1 MYKAQNGF
9 TLNDATTAQ
18 GWTIRTPE
26 DIINALLSFPYFQT
40 VAPGLLLEALEQ
52 ATESRKEYD
61 NINDLAEHLAAYY
74 I

>member
-26 DIINALLSFPYFQT
+26 DIINALLAFPHFQT

-52 ATESRKEYD
+52 AAESRKEYD